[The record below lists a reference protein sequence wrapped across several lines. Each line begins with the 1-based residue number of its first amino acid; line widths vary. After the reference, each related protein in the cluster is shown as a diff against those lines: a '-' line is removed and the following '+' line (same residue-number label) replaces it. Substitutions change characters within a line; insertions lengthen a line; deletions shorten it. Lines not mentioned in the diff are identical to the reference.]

1 MWIKRFLWIEWKRR
15 LNYNYCY
22 RRKISWFFFI
32 KNNSLTLLYFRFR
45 SMNIIEIY
53 SETNIYMYIYL
64 IIFLIKKKHD
74 EMTKNKSYIIKKKHH
89 NKIFFSCLETIDKTM
104 FFMKKQLLFI
114 FIFYFVQLLLS
125 NEWFQLTVNF
135 RVTFR
140 VPKNI
145 IEHQRATAS
154 YI

>member
-1 MWIKRFLWIEWKRR
+1 
-15 LNYNYCY
+15 
-22 RRKISWFFFI
+22 
-32 KNNSLTLLYFRFR
+32 
-45 SMNIIEIY
+45 MNIIEIY

-125 NEWFQLTVNF
+125 NE
-135 RVTFR
+135 
-140 VPKNI
+140 
-145 IEHQRATAS
+145 
-154 YI
+154 